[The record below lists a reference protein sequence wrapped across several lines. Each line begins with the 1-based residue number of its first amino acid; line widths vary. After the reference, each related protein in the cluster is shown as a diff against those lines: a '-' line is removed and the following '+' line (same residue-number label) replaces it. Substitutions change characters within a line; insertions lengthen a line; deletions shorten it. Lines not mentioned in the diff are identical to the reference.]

1 MAPELA
7 AGYPSAK
14 DAKLI
19 PTIFSKMVRGQL
31 YAATCLP
38 KITTSGYLGEL
49 NKEGDTVEIATSP
62 RVVTKKYR
70 RGQKLEIDTQVGE
83 SLTLTV
89 DKSRYWTQFFD
100 SLDLRQTHIKM
111 MAQDGGVAKNAA
123 SQIAV
128 DIETEAFAA
137 IPAMAHASNVG
148 ATAGVKSGIYKLGT
162 AAAPQ
167 ILSAKN
173 TAAYISQFFSVIA
186 EQNVADGDG
195 GKSVVVP
202 EWARHYLVNSSDLK
216 DASAIGEK
224 STLRTNR
231 LGTIFGIEVYTS
243 NLLDPIAVSGQ
254 TYKAWPFLALQRS
267 ALNFVV
273 NLTEVETTKPYDMK
287 GTLTS
292 GIVLYGWGNV
302 RSEGIAVGY
311 GYPGDAAILAAS

>member
-1 MAPELA
+1 
-7 AGYPSAK
+7 
-14 DAKLI
+14 
-19 PTIFSKMVRGQL
+19 
-31 YAATCLP
+31 
-38 KITTSGYLGEL
+38 
-49 NKEGDTVEIATSP
+49 
-62 RVVTKKYR
+62 VVTKKYV
-70 RGQKLEIDTQVGE
+70 RGQKLEIDTKVGE

-100 SLDLRQTHIKM
+100 RLDLRQTHVKM
-111 MAQDGGVAKNAA
+111 MQSADVPKNAA
-123 SQIAV
+123 AQISV
-128 DIETEAFAA
+128 DIETEFFAA
-137 IPAMAHASNVG
+137 MPAMAHASNVG

-167 ILSAKN
+167 VLTAKN

-186 EQNVADGDG
+186 EQNMTDGDG
-195 GKSVVVP
+195 GKSAVCP
-202 EWARHYLVNSSDLK
+202 EWARHYLVNSPDLK

-243 NLLDPIAVSGQ
+243 NLLDPIDVDGQ
-254 TYKAWPFLALQRS
+254 TYKAWPFLACARS
-267 ALNFVV
+267 AINFVI

-287 GTLTS
+287 GTLSS

-311 GYPGDAAILAAS
+311 GYPGDAAILAAT